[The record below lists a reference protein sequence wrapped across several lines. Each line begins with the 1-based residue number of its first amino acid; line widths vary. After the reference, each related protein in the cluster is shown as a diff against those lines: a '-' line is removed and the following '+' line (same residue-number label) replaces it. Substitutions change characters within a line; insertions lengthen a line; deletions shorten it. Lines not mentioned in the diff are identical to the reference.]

1 MSSLHQRLPFNRRMI
16 MKKRMLGRG
25 LANLIRNS
33 WLTMAAIVVMLITLL
48 TIFISATATLALN
61 GTVDQTRRE
70 KSDLSVFLKSDTPE
84 NIYEALRSELISDN
98 NVVQVDIVDSAQQST
113 NLNDV
118 IDDETRA
125 IIRDMELDTASMLPI
140 RIGIRVA
147 DIDDLDS
154 VREIVTDDLYMAYMD
169 PNSYDYQ
176 FYNGDNSKVI
186 DTINRWARYAQTGGM
201 VLGGIFLLI
210 SILVIFNTIRMAIFA
225 RKDEIEMEKLIGA
238 EPRYIRGPFLV
249 EAELYGIIA
258 GSIAAA
264 LGYALLWW
272 VVPILSGA
280 GIATGSLT
288 DIVYGWAPLVVI
300 GVILLGVFIGEL
312 SARMAVRKYLR
323 Y

>member
-1 MSSLHQRLPFNRRMI
+1 MI